1 MNTSNTFLNFN
12 RSNLTSE
19 MQQLEAKHN
28 VSLDPITSLFYLTI
42 DHLSTFNSLCYTVT
56 GSDLIVAPLAINFEY
71 SSKVQD
77 YLMVMYFFSMEEV
90 VKRYGYDY
98 DIELGLLTIVM
109 GDPDVTRFTVGIS
122 EDKLGE
128 IWVIDHDGD
137 IAEIPRKVAD
147 NIFELCSLLY
157 RHTLNNSHLS
167 ARVQHTTK
175 KWGEEKWLLLE
186 VIPSL
191 VNKSEM
197 VELNRENPR
206 SPKNSDGFF
215 KFRSFDRVKYIE
227 TQLKNSTVELPMKY
241 KICLNYIHIDTS
253 LSINVKIADE
263 FVAIAP
269 LVFTCQTPSNEVKTC
284 TLDTFYDSDTMLEA
298 ATKTTA
304 SALNLVEIGSI
315 KEDGLKIFV
324 STHKDN
330 SDEIFIGS
338 IESGQAVGLVK
349 VANHIFELLR
359 DTEVGTMD
367 WERISEK
374 QINIDDLVKF
384 WGDDYWTL
392 TNGKLEYAERFT
404 YSF

>member
-12 RSNLTSE
+12 RSDVTSE
-19 MQQLEAKHN
+19 MQQLEAKWN
-28 VSLDPITSLFYLTI
+28 VSLDPITALFYLTI
-42 DHLSTFNSLCYTVT
+42 DPVSTFNCLCYTVT
-56 GSDLIVAPLAINFEY
+56 GRESIVAPLAIDFEY

-77 YLMVMYFFSMEEV
+77 YLMVTYFEDMEKV
-90 VKRYGYDY
+90 FNNSYYGYDVP
-98 DIELGLLTIVM
+98 IGLLEFAV
-109 GDPDVTRFTVGIS
+109 GDPSPARFTVGINK
-122 EDKLGE
+122 DNLGE
-128 IWVIDHDGD
+128 IWITDLDGD

-157 RHTLNNSHLS
+157 RHMLNDPLVYVR
-167 ARVQHTTK
+167 AQHTTK

-186 VIPSL
+186 VVPSL
-191 VNKSEM
+191 INKSEM

-241 KICLNYIHIDTS
+241 NICLNYIHIDTS